1 MQIPVRSFLSVF
13 CYVFALMGLSMWL
26 LPPSAFAL
34 LGEVPDDEAIR
45 QFAGIGGAFFLIPA
59 ALLHWWTVRN
69 VTDPKQRKPF
79 NRAMILLPSAMA
91 SLFILSMLLDANTN
105 LTREQLSDQFEHFMN
120 HLAIY
125 AVVILV
131 VIFGLLF
138 VLLNFS
144 TGNRMGKLL
153 AKEQFEQVIA
163 MGEKFKYDND
173 KLLARINLAFAY
185 IGVKRLEEAQ
195 SLIQDLKQ
203 VTEYKGQVTEENY
216 KQVLVGLDLKYLE
229 ALGKIN
235 EAVQRVATIEDTDP
249 IIRSILTGIFI
260 RAKRFE
266 EAQQRIETLKAIT
279 TPTPQMPLRNLSQLI
294 QDLQKQYD
302 EAMASPAYPPQT
314 NSRT

>member
-1 MQIPVRSFLSVF
+1 MKCAARLCRQESVSVTCTNRRHCILCF
-13 CYVFALMGLSMWL
+13 PIVGSPLALFYV
-26 LPPSAFAL
+26 
-34 LGEVPDDEAIR
+34 
-45 QFAGIGGAFFLIPA
+45 
-59 ALLHWWTVRN
+59 
-69 VTDPKQRKPF
+69 
-79 NRAMILLPSAMA
+79 A
-91 SLFILSMLLDANTN
+91 SPL
-105 LTREQLSDQFEHFMN
+105 
-120 HLAIY
+120 
-125 AVVILV
+125 
-131 VIFGLLF
+131 
-138 VLLNFS
+138 
-144 TGNRMGKLL
+144 
-153 AKEQFEQVIA
+153 
-163 MGEKFKYDND
+163 
-173 KLLARINLAFAY
+173 
-185 IGVKRLEEAQ
+185 
-195 SLIQDLKQ
+195 
-203 VTEYKGQVTEENY
+203 KGQVTEENY